1 MITLH
6 RLGHSEDPFQLNP
19 DLIVKVES
27 TPDTVVTLATAAKVL
42 VSETPE
48 QVAARTREWHA
59 EVLAEA
65 LGTRGVEADVMRL
78 RRRPRA
84 VSSIA

>member
-6 RLGHSEDPFQLNP
+6 RLGHTQDPFQLNP
-19 DLIVKVES
+19 DLIVTVES
-27 TPDTVVTLATAAKVL
+27 TPDTVVTLVTTAKVL

-48 QVAARTREWHA
+48 QVKACTREWRA

-65 LGTRGVEADVMRL
+65 LGSREGEPAPRPLRGLATH
-78 RRRPRA
+78 A
-84 VSSIA
+84 HAG